1 MRLLPKV
8 LLALQERGF
17 AVEALPTEGPGHATE
32 LAREALGRPGVEVAF
47 AMGGDG
53 TLRETAAGLIDGPV
67 ALGLLPAGTT
77 NVLALALGVPR
88 QPLAAARAAG
98 GFEFRSMDVGFC
110 QGLPFLMMASAGLDA
125 AVMAGQNP
133 ALKKRFGR
141 LAVLVSGLRH
151 WWAYDYPGYRIR
163 CRGEAHEAAFFACC
177 NIPQYGGPFRLA
189 PGASPSDGRLDLV
202 LFRGAGRGATLGF
215 ARDLVLGRH
224 LARPDVERC
233 QVEEVVVEGEGTV
246 DLQIDGDVRTV
257 DLPVRIG
264 LRAAVLKVLAPPL

>member
-1 MRLLPKV
+1 
-8 LLALQERGF
+8 
-17 AVEALPTEGPGHATE
+17 
-32 LAREALGRPGVEVAF
+32 
-47 AMGGDG
+47 MGGDG
-53 TLRETAAGLIDGPV
+53 TLRETAAGLIGGPV

-88 QPLAAARAAG
+88 QPLAAARVAG
-98 GFEFRSMDVGFC
+98 SFKLRSLDVGFC

-141 LAVLVSGLRH
+141 LAVVVSGLRH
-151 WWAYDYPGYRIR
+151 WWTYDYPIYRLS
-163 CRGEAHEAAFFACC
+163 CQGEVREAGFFACC

-202 LFRGAGRGATLGF
+202 LLRGAGRGSTLGF

-224 LARPDVERC
+224 LDRPDVERC
-233 QVEEVVVEGEGTV
+233 QVEEIVVEGEGTV
-246 DLQIDGDVRTV
+246 DLQIDGDVYTF
-257 DLPVRIG
+257 DLPVRIR
-264 LRAAVLKVLAPPL
+264 LRAAALQVLAAPL